1 MSTAQPLPEDDVFLD
16 GQKAEPS
23 MGPPS
28 VFLDTAGYRELLVV
42 FSVYLLYEICYA
54 FIAYH
59 HPHLAATQVVDYPLV
74 QTFSNRVATV
84 IAKIES
90 LDGYYSFSIGAAVIR
105 QTSAH
110 DFQTSL
116 NWSQTLE
123 LFSGTNP
130 VYSPMTSNRT
140 VIARFSEGSDVSDDV
155 GQNLNMLISGYD
167 AVTVNLSVEGDLYFC
182 KGFRLTYRLVESR
195 LRSVRN
201 SVTLVLFLGAIYVT
215 VGYIVTSASES
226 LRAQTIYFALGATLI
241 SSMNPMSLL
250 FNGVEMMSAILTPV
264 FLEVFRLY
272 VMILLDTTIHSA
284 TSSPKN
290 WAIIYIPFL
299 LVYWAVETLENCGY
313 CSSQALML
321 CHVMYGVGAL
331 ALLGYAWVTSAKT
344 HFTRLVGYSPFILAT
359 IFSTLVCGTVF
370 HGYDSWQFFVY
381 DTSHIFAAM
390 AFFFFQSA
398 ASYHYKTIDPATS
411 DSSDIVIDIDLDG
424 LEEETESD

>member
-1 MSTAQPLPEDDVFLD
+1 MSTAPEDDVFLD
-16 GQKAEPS
+16 GQKADPS
-23 MGPPS
+23 MGAPS
-28 VFLDTAGYRELLVV
+28 VFLDTASYRDILVV
-42 FSVYLLYEICYA
+42 FSVYLLFELCYV

-59 HPHLAATQVVDYPLV
+59 HPRLATVEVVDYPLV

-90 LDGYYSFSIGAAVIR
+90 LDAYYSFSIGAAVIR

-110 DFQTSL
+110 DFESSL
-116 NWSQTLE
+116 NLSQTLE
-123 LFSGTNP
+123 LFAGSNP

-140 VIARFSEGSDVSDDV
+140 VLARFSEGSDVSNDV

-167 AVTVNLSVEGDLYFC
+167 AVTVHLSVEGDLYFC
-182 KGFRLTYRLVESR
+182 KGFRLMYRLVESR

-215 VGYIVTSASES
+215 VGYIVTSTGES
-226 LRAQTIYFALGATLI
+226 LRAQTIYFGLGATLI

-250 FNGVEMMSAILTPV
+250 LNGVEMMSAILTPV

-272 VMILLDTTIHSA
+272 VMIMLDATIHSA
-284 TSSPKN
+284 SSSPKH

-313 CSSQALML
+313 CSAQRLML
-321 CHVMYGVGAL
+321 CHVIYSLGTL
-331 ALLGYAWVTSAKT
+331 ALLCYAWITCAKT
-344 HFTRLVGYSPFILAT
+344 HFTRLVGYSPFIL
-359 IFSTLVCGTVF
+359 STLFATLICGTVF

-381 DTSHIFAAM
+381 DTSHILAAM

-398 ASYHYKTIDPATS
+398 ASYHYKTIAQATS

-424 LEEETESD
+424 LEEETESDDE